1 MPAEQR
7 GWTER
12 LKSGQWILRYRDA
25 AGTPQRART
34 PAGQVMRFK
43 SKTAALNHYRDVIAH
58 QLRGERPTVEYTLA
72 AFMPVFLERHAVGV
86 RGRTV
91 ATLRDRLRHPLVAF
105 GDVPLRELERMAD
118 EIAAWQVHLPLRARH
133 GIVQALRQCLDAAV
147 RWGHMRVNPA
157 KLAGPNPKTPRRLI
171 RPYTRAELGAI
182 AAELAPSYRPLPQ
195 FASATGLRPEEWLVL
210 ERLDVDRRNGVINVR
225 RTLSDGEVVELAKT
239 DRSRRQV
246 PLTHRAL
253 AALDEIP
260 PRLDTPRL
268 FPAVRGGVL
277 NIDNFRRR
285 VWAPAVEASGVTKPA
300 RIYDLRATYASE
312 SIAAGIGSDELARVM
327 GTSVAM
333 IEEHYGVLL
342 GGAVQAIA
350 ARQDAYHA
358 EQDRAADRA
367 SRSES

>member
-72 AFMPVFLERHAVGV
+72 AFVPVFLERHAVGV

-171 RPYTRAELGAI
+171 RPYIARRA
-182 AAELAPSYRPLPQ
+182 
-195 FASATGLRPEEWLVL
+195 
-210 ERLDVDRRNGVINVR
+210 RR
-225 RTLSDGEVVELAKT
+225 A
-239 DRSRRQV
+239 
-246 PLTHRAL
+246 
-253 AALDEIP
+253 
-260 PRLDTPRL
+260 
-268 FPAVRGGVL
+268 
-277 NIDNFRRR
+277 RRR
-285 VWAPAVEASGVTKPA
+285 ACALLPPA
-300 RIYDLRATYASE
+300 
-312 SIAAGIGSDELARVM
+312 AAIRK
-327 GTSVAM
+327 
-333 IEEHYGVLL
+333 
-342 GGAVQAIA
+342 
-350 ARQDAYHA
+350 R
-358 EQDRAADRA
+358 DRAAARGVAGAGAAGCRPAQRGDQRA
-367 SRSES
+367 SHPVGR